1 MNVNKCAN
9 GLSHATI
16 YTGKIMMVKFFSETK
31 LHAYRI
37 KFMTVIQFILKFKI
51 FSRDSNCIYM

>member
-1 MNVNKCAN
+1 MQPFTQGN
-9 GLSHATI
+9 
-16 YTGKIMMVKFFSETK
+16 YDGKVFSETK

-51 FSRDSNCIYM
+51 FS